1 MQGSVYGSDTPNP
14 FLRKPNHKV
23 EPVSKDHAVTQG
35 KLVCFGYSNVKR
47 RRIVSM

>member
-1 MQGSVYGSDTPNP
+1 MQGSVYGSDHAEP
-14 FLRKPNHKV
+14 LSSKPNHKV
-23 EPVSKDHAVTQG
+23 EPVSKGHAVTQG